1 MNNIV
6 FDNPWYLLLLL
17 LLIPAIVWY
26 ILKQKTAQASMSVSS
41 TEAFGKMPRS
51 YKVWLRH
58 LVFALRMLAIVAVI
72 VVLARPMTTDSWHKS
87 STEGVD
93 VMVALDISGSMLS
106 RDFSPNRLE
115 AAKAV
120 AAQFIAGREYDNIGL
135 VVFAG
140 EGFTMCPMTTDH
152 AVLLNLI
159 KDVDCGMLVDGT
171 AVGDG
176 LATAVNRIKDG
187 PAKSK
192 TIILLTDGT
201 NNAGIV
207 EPVTAAEIAR
217 NFGIRIY
224 TIGVGTKGM
233 APTPVNTPYGLRY
246 QNMPVEIDEDK
257 LRQIAT
263 IGDGRYFR
271 ATDENTLK
279 EIFAEIDQMEK
290 TKLSVQQFSRR
301 EEAYMSWAVLAM
313 LLLGIE
319 ICLRYTVLRHIP

>member
-1 MNNIV
+1 MI

-26 ILKQKTAQASMSVSS
+26 VLKHKTAQASMKVSS
-41 TEAFGKMPRS
+41 TEAFDKMPRS
-51 YKVWLRH
+51 YKVYLRH
-58 LVFALRMLAIVAVI
+58 VVFALRMLAIACVI
-72 VVLARPMTTDSWHKS
+72 VILARPMTTDSWHKS

-115 AAKAV
+115 AAKNV

-152 AVLLNLI
+152 AVLLNLM

-207 EPVTAAEIAR
+207 DPITAAEIAR
-217 NFGIRIY
+217 SYGIRVY

-233 APTPVNTPYGLRY
+233 APSPVMTPYGIRY

-257 LRQIAT
+257 LRQIAS
-263 IGDGRYFR
+263 IGDGQYFR
-271 ATDENTLK
+271 ATDENVLK
-279 EIFAEIDQMEK
+279 RVFAEIDQMEK

-301 EEAYMSWAVLAM
+301 EEAYMPWAILAM

-319 ICLRYTVLRHIP
+319 IFIRYTLLRNVP

>member
-1 MNNIV
+1 MV
-6 FDNPWYLLLLL
+6 FDNPWCLLLLL

-26 ILKQKTAQASMSVSS
+26 ILKHKTAQASMNVSS
-41 TEAFGKMPRS
+41 TEAFDKMPQS
-51 YKVWLRH
+51 YKVYLRH
-58 LVFALRMLAIVAVI
+58 VAFALRMLAIAAII
-72 VVLARPMTTDSWHKS
+72 VVLARPMSTDSWQKS

-152 AVLLNLI
+152 TVLLNLM

-207 EPVTAAEIAR
+207 DPITAAEIAR
-217 NFGIRIY
+217 SYGIRIY

-233 APTPVNTPYGLRY
+233 APSPVMTPYGIRY

-257 LRQIAT
+257 LRQIAS
-263 IGDGRYFR
+263 IGDGQYFR
-271 ATDENTLK
+271 ATDENVLK
-279 EIFAEIDQMEK
+279 SVFAEIDQMEK

-301 EEAYMSWAVLAM
+301 EEAYMPWAILAM
-313 LLLGIE
+313 LLLGVE
-319 ICLRYTVLRHIP
+319 ILLRYTLLRNVP

>member
-1 MNNIV
+1 MI

-26 ILKQKTAQASMSVSS
+26 VLKHKTAQASMNISS
-41 TEAFGKMPRS
+41 TEAFDKMPRS
-51 YKVWLRH
+51 YKVYLRH
-58 LVFALRMLAIVAVI
+58 VVFALRMLVIACVI
-72 VVLARPMTTDSWHKS
+72 VILARPMTTDSWHKS

-115 AAKAV
+115 AAKNV

-152 AVLLNLI
+152 AVLLNLM

-207 EPVTAAEIAR
+207 DPITAAEIAR
-217 NFGIRIY
+217 SYGIRVY

-233 APTPVNTPYGLRY
+233 APSPVMTPYGIRY

-257 LRQIAT
+257 LRQIAS
-263 IGDGRYFR
+263 IGDGQYFR
-271 ATDENTLK
+271 ATDENVLK
-279 EIFAEIDQMEK
+279 RVFAEIDQMEK

-301 EEAYMSWAVLAM
+301 EEAYMPWAILAM

-319 ICLRYTVLRHIP
+319 IIIRYTLLRNVP

>member
-1 MNNIV
+1 MV
-6 FDNPWYLLLLL
+6 FDNPWCLLLLL

-26 ILKQKTAQASMSVSS
+26 ILKHKTAQASMNVSS
-41 TEAFGKMPRS
+41 TEAFDKMPQS
-51 YKVWLRH
+51 YKVYLRH
-58 LVFALRMLAIVAVI
+58 VAFAMRMLAIAAII
-72 VVLARPMTTDSWHKS
+72 VVLARPMSTDSWQKS

-152 AVLLNLI
+152 TVLLNLM

-207 EPVTAAEIAR
+207 DPITAAEIAR
-217 NFGIRIY
+217 SYGIRIY

-233 APTPVNTPYGLRY
+233 APSPVMTPYGIRY

-257 LRQIAT
+257 LRQIAS
-263 IGDGRYFR
+263 IGDGQYFR
-271 ATDENTLK
+271 ATDENVLK
-279 EIFAEIDQMEK
+279 SVFAEIDQMEK

-301 EEAYMSWAVLAM
+301 EEAYMPWAILAM
-313 LLLGIE
+313 LLLGVE
-319 ICLRYTVLRHIP
+319 ILLRYTLLRNVP

>member
-1 MNNIV
+1 MI
-6 FDNPWYLLLLL
+6 FDNPLCLLLLL
-17 LLIPAIVWY
+17 LIIPAIVWY
-26 ILKQKTAQASMSVSS
+26 ILKNKQAQASMSISS
-41 TEAFGKMPRS
+41 TEAFDKMPTT
-51 YKVWLRH
+51 YKAHLRH
-58 LVFALRMLAIVAVI
+58 VVFALRMLAIACVI
-72 VVLARPMTTDSWHKS
+72 VILARPMTTDSWQKS

-93 VMVALDISGSMLS
+93 VIVALDISGSMLS

-115 AAKAV
+115 AAKTV

-152 AVLLNLI
+152 AVLLNLL

-207 EPVTAAEIAR
+207 DPVTAAEIAR
-217 NFGIRIY
+217 NYGIRIY

-233 APTPVNTPYGLRY
+233 AQSPVMTPYGIRY
-246 QNMPVEIDEDK
+246 QSMPVEIDEDK
-257 LRQIAT
+257 LRQIAS
-263 IGDGRYFR
+263 IGDGEYFR
-271 ATDENTLK
+271 ATDENVLK
-279 EIFAEIDQMEK
+279 NVFAEIDKMEK

-301 EEAYMSWAVLAM
+301 EEAYMPWAIAA
-313 LLLGIE
+313 LLLLAIE
-319 ICLRYTVLRHIP
+319 LLIRHTILRNIP

>member
-1 MNNIV
+1 MV
-6 FDNPWYLLLLL
+6 FDNPWCLLLLL
-17 LLIPAIVWY
+17 LLVPAIVWY
-26 ILKQKTAQASMSVSS
+26 ILKHKTAQASMNVSS
-41 TEAFGKMPRS
+41 TEAFDKMPQS
-51 YKVWLRH
+51 YKVYLRH
-58 LVFALRMLAIVAVI
+58 VAFAMRMLAIAAII
-72 VVLARPMTTDSWHKS
+72 VVLARPMSTDSWQKS

-152 AVLLNLI
+152 TVLLNLM

-207 EPVTAAEIAR
+207 DPITAAEIAR
-217 NFGIRIY
+217 SYGIRIY

-233 APTPVNTPYGLRY
+233 APSPVMTPYGIRY

-257 LRQIAT
+257 LRQIAS
-263 IGDGRYFR
+263 IGDGQYFR
-271 ATDENTLK
+271 ATDENVLK
-279 EIFAEIDQMEK
+279 SVFAEIDQMEK

-301 EEAYMSWAVLAM
+301 EEAYMPWAILAM

-319 ICLRYTVLRHIP
+319 IILRYTLLRNVP

>member
-1 MNNIV
+1 MV
-6 FDNPWYLLLLL
+6 FDNPWCLLLLL

-26 ILKQKTAQASMSVSS
+26 VLKHKTAQASMNVSS
-41 TEAFGKMPRS
+41 TEAFDKMPQS
-51 YKVWLRH
+51 YKVYLRH
-58 LVFALRMLAIVAVI
+58 VAFAMRMLAIAAII
-72 VVLARPMTTDSWHKS
+72 VVLARPMSTDSWQKS

-152 AVLLNLI
+152 TVLLNLM

-207 EPVTAAEIAR
+207 DPITAAEIAR
-217 NFGIRIY
+217 SYGIRIY

-233 APTPVNTPYGLRY
+233 APSPVMTPYGIRY

-257 LRQIAT
+257 LRQIAS
-263 IGDGRYFR
+263 IGDGQYFR
-271 ATDENTLK
+271 ATDENVLK
-279 EIFAEIDQMEK
+279 SVFAEIDQMEK

-301 EEAYMSWAVLAM
+301 EEAYMPWAILAM

-319 ICLRYTVLRHIP
+319 IILRYTLLRNVP

>member
-1 MNNIV
+1 MI
-6 FDNPWYLLLLL
+6 FENPWYLLLLL

-26 ILKQKTAQASMSVSS
+26 VLKQKTAQASMNVSS
-41 TEAFGKMPRS
+41 TEAFDKMPRS
-51 YKVWLRH
+51 YKVYLRH
-58 LVFALRMLAIVAVI
+58 VVFALRMLVIACVI
-72 VVLARPMTTDSWHKS
+72 VILARPMTTDSWHKS

-115 AAKAV
+115 AAKNV

-152 AVLLNLI
+152 AVLLNLM

-207 EPVTAAEIAR
+207 DPITAAEIAR
-217 NFGIRIY
+217 SFGIRVY

-233 APTPVNTPYGLRY
+233 APSPVMTPYGIRY

-257 LRQIAT
+257 LRQIAS
-263 IGDGRYFR
+263 IGDGQYFR
-271 ATDENTLK
+271 ATDENVLK
-279 EIFAEIDQMEK
+279 SVFAEIDQMEK

-301 EEAYMSWAVLAM
+301 EEAYMPWAILAM
-313 LLLGIE
+313 VLLAIE
-319 ICLRYTVLRHIP
+319 ILLRYTLLRNVP

>member
-1 MNNIV
+1 MI
-6 FDNPWYLLLLL
+6 FENPWYLLLLL

-26 ILKQKTAQASMSVSS
+26 VLKQKTAQASMNVSS
-41 TEAFGKMPRS
+41 TEAFDKMPRS
-51 YKVWLRH
+51 YKVYLRH
-58 LVFALRMLAIVAVI
+58 VVFALRMLVIACVI
-72 VVLARPMTTDSWHKS
+72 VILARPMTTDSWHKS

-115 AAKAV
+115 AAKNV

-152 AVLLNLI
+152 AVLLNLM

-207 EPVTAAEIAR
+207 DPITAAEIAR
-217 NFGIRIY
+217 SFGIRVY

-233 APTPVNTPYGLRY
+233 APSPVMTPYGIRY

-257 LRQIAT
+257 LRQIAS
-263 IGDGRYFR
+263 IGDGQYFR
-271 ATDENTLK
+271 ATDENVLK
-279 EIFAEIDQMEK
+279 SVFAEIDQMEK

-301 EEAYMSWAVLAM
+301 EEAYMPWAILAM
-313 LLLGIE
+313 VLLAIE
-319 ICLRYTVLRHIP
+319 ILMRYTLLRNVP

>member
-1 MNNIV
+1 MI

-26 ILKQKTAQASMSVSS
+26 ILKHKKAQASMSVSS
-41 TEAFGKMPRS
+41 TEAFDKMPRTYKS
-51 YKVWLRH
+51 YLRH
-58 LVFALRMLAIVAVI
+58 VVFVLRLLVIACVI

-93 VMVALDISGSMLS
+93 VIVALDISGSMLS
-106 RDFSPNRLE
+106 RDFEPNRLE
-115 AAKAV
+115 AAKSV
-120 AAQFIAGREYDNIGL
+120 AAQFVAGREYDNIGL

-152 AVLLNLI
+152 AVLLNLM

-201 NNAGIV
+201 NNAGVVDPI
-207 EPVTAAEIAR
+207 TAAEIAR
-217 NFGIRIY
+217 SYGIRVY

-233 APTPVNTPYGLRY
+233 APSPVMTPYGIRY

-257 LRQIAT
+257 LRQIAS
-263 IGDGRYFR
+263 IGDGQYFR
-271 ATDENTLK
+271 ATDEDVLRNV
-279 EIFAEIDQMEK
+279 FAEIDEMEK

-301 EEAYMSWAVLAM
+301 EEAYMPWAIAAM
-313 LLLGIE
+313 LLLAIE
-319 ICLRYTVLRHIP
+319 IILRYTLLRNIP

>member
-1 MNNIV
+1 MI
-6 FDNPWYLLLLL
+6 FDNPWCLLLLL

-26 ILKQKTAQASMSVSS
+26 IIKHKKAQAAMNVSS
-41 TEAFGKMPRS
+41 TEAFDKLPRT
-51 YKVWLRH
+51 YKAYLRH
-58 LVFALRMLAIVAVI
+58 VVFALRLLVIACVI
-72 VVLARPMTTDSWHKS
+72 VVLARPMTTDSWQKS

-93 VMVALDISGSMLS
+93 VVVALDISGSMLS

-115 AAKAV
+115 AAKNV
-120 AAQFIAGREYDNIGL
+120 AAQFIAGREYDNIGF
-135 VVFAG
+135 VIFAG

-152 AVLLNLI
+152 AVLLNLL
-159 KDVDCGMLVDGT
+159 KDVECGMLVDGT

-201 NNAGIV
+201 NNAGVVDPI
-207 EPVTAAEIAR
+207 TAAEIAR

-233 APTPVNTPYGLRY
+233 AQSPVMTPYGIRY
-246 QNMPVEIDEDK
+246 QSMPVEIDEDK
-257 LRQIAT
+257 LRRIAS
-263 IGDGRYFR
+263 IGDGEYFR
-271 ATDENTLK
+271 ATDENVLK
-279 EIFAEIDQMEK
+279 SVFAEIDKMEK

-301 EEAYMSWAVLAM
+301 EEAYMPWALLAM
-313 LLLGIE
+313 LLLAIE
-319 ICLRYTVLRHIP
+319 MGLRYTLLRNIP

>member
-1 MNNIV
+1 MV
-6 FDNPWYLLLLL
+6 FDNPWCLLLLL

-26 ILKQKTAQASMSVSS
+26 ILKYKTAQASMNVSS
-41 TEAFGKMPRS
+41 TEAFDKMPQS
-51 YKVWLRH
+51 YKVYLRH
-58 LVFALRMLAIVAVI
+58 VAFAMRMLAIAAII
-72 VVLARPMTTDSWHKS
+72 VVLARPMSTDSWQKS

-152 AVLLNLI
+152 TVLLNLM

-207 EPVTAAEIAR
+207 DPITAAEIAR
-217 NFGIRIY
+217 SYGIRIY

-233 APTPVNTPYGLRY
+233 APSPVMTPYGIRY

-257 LRQIAT
+257 LRQIAS
-263 IGDGRYFR
+263 IGDGQYFR
-271 ATDENTLK
+271 ATDENVLK
-279 EIFAEIDQMEK
+279 SVFAEIDQMEK

-301 EEAYMSWAVLAM
+301 EEAYMPWAILAM

-319 ICLRYTVLRHIP
+319 IILRYTLLRNVP

>member
-1 MNNIV
+1 
-6 FDNPWYLLLLL
+6 
-17 LLIPAIVWY
+17 
-26 ILKQKTAQASMSVSS
+26 MSVSS
-41 TEAFGKMPRS
+41 TEAFDKMPRTYKS
-51 YKVWLRH
+51 YLRH
-58 LVFALRMLAIVAVI
+58 VVFVLRLLVIACVI

-93 VMVALDISGSMLS
+93 VIVALDISGSMLS
-106 RDFSPNRLE
+106 RDFEPNRLE
-115 AAKAV
+115 AAKSV

-152 AVLLNLI
+152 AVLLNLM

-187 PAKSK
+187 PAESK

-201 NNAGIV
+201 NNAGVVDPI
-207 EPVTAAEIAR
+207 TAAEIAR
-217 NFGIRIY
+217 SYGIRVY

-233 APTPVNTPYGLRY
+233 APSPVMTPYGIRY

-257 LRQIAT
+257 LRQIAS
-263 IGDGRYFR
+263 IGDGQYFR
-271 ATDENTLK
+271 ATDEDVLRNV
-279 EIFAEIDQMEK
+279 FAEIDEMEK

-301 EEAYMSWAVLAM
+301 EEAYMPWAIAAM
-313 LLLGIE
+313 LLLAIE
-319 ICLRYTVLRHIP
+319 IILRYTLLRNIP

>member
-1 MNNIV
+1 MI
-6 FDNPWYLLLLL
+6 FDKPWCLLLLL

-26 ILKQKTAQASMSVSS
+26 IMKQKSAQAAMNVSS
-41 TEAFGKMPRS
+41 TEAFDKMPRT
-51 YKVWLRH
+51 YKVYLRH
-58 LVFALRMLAIVAVI
+58 IAFALRLITIAAIIIVI
-72 VVLARPMTTDSWHKS
+72 ARPMTKDSWQRS

-93 VMVALDISGSMLS
+93 VVVALDISGSMLS

-115 AAKAV
+115 AAKMV

-135 VVFAG
+135 VIFAG

-152 AVLLNLI
+152 AVLLNML

-176 LATAVNRIKDG
+176 LATAVNRIKEG

-207 EPVTAAEIAR
+207 DPITAAEIAR
-217 NFGIRIY
+217 SYGVRIY
-224 TIGVGTKGM
+224 TIGVGTMGN
-233 APTPVNTPYGLRY
+233 APSPVMTPYGIQYRS
-246 QNMPVEIDEDK
+246 MPVQIDEDK
-257 LRQIAT
+257 LRQIAS
-263 IGDGRYFR
+263 IGDGQYFR
-271 ATDENTLK
+271 ATDENVLK
-279 EIFAEIDQMEK
+279 NVFAEIDRMEK

-301 EEAYMSWAVLAM
+301 EEAYMPWAILAM
-313 LLLGIE
+313 LCLAIELL
-319 ICLRYTVLRHIP
+319 LRNTLLRHIP

>member
-1 MNNIV
+1 MV

-26 ILKQKTAQASMSVSS
+26 ILKHKTAQASMRVSS
-41 TEAFGKMPRS
+41 TEAFDKLPRTYKS
-51 YKVWLRH
+51 YLRH
-58 LVFALRMLAIVAVI
+58 VVFALRMLVIACVI
-72 VVLARPMTTDSWHKS
+72 VILARPMTTDSWHKS

-93 VMVALDISGSMLS
+93 VIVALDISGSMLS
-106 RDFSPNRLE
+106 RDFQPNRVE
-115 AAKAV
+115 AAKTV

-152 AVLLNLI
+152 AVLLNLL

-201 NNAGIV
+201 NNAGV
-207 EPVTAAEIAR
+207 VDPVTAAEIAR
-217 NFGIRIY
+217 SYGIRVY

-233 APTPVNTPYGLRY
+233 APSPVMTPYGIRY

-257 LRQIAT
+257 LRQIAS
-263 IGDGRYFR
+263 IGDGQYFR
-271 ATDENTLK
+271 ATDENVLK
-279 EIFAEIDQMEK
+279 SVFAEIDEMEK

-301 EEAYMSWAVLAM
+301 EEAYMPWAIAAM
-313 LLLGIE
+313 LLLTIE
-319 ICLRYTVLRHIP
+319 IILRYTLLRNVP

>member
-1 MNNIV
+1 MN
-6 FDNPWYLLLLL
+6 
-17 LLIPAIVWY
+17 
-26 ILKQKTAQASMSVSS
+26 VSS
-41 TEAFGKMPRS
+41 TEAFDKMPQS
-51 YKVWLRH
+51 YKVYLRH
-58 LVFALRMLAIVAVI
+58 VAFALRMLAIAAII
-72 VVLARPMTTDSWHKS
+72 VVLARPMSTDSWQKS

-152 AVLLNLI
+152 TVLLNLM

-207 EPVTAAEIAR
+207 DPITAAEIAR
-217 NFGIRIY
+217 SYGIRIY

-233 APTPVNTPYGLRY
+233 APSPVMTPYGIRY

-257 LRQIAT
+257 LRQIAS
-263 IGDGRYFR
+263 IGDGQYFR
-271 ATDENTLK
+271 ATDENVLK
-279 EIFAEIDQMEK
+279 SVFAEIDQMEK

-301 EEAYMSWAVLAM
+301 EEAYMPWAILAM
-313 LLLGIE
+313 LLLGVE
-319 ICLRYTVLRHIP
+319 ILLRYTLLRNVP

>member
-1 MNNIV
+1 MV
-6 FDNPWYLLLLL
+6 FDNPWCLLLLL

-26 ILKQKTAQASMSVSS
+26 ILKHKTAQASMNVSS
-41 TEAFGKMPRS
+41 TEAFDKMPQS
-51 YKVWLRH
+51 YKVYLRH
-58 LVFALRMLAIVAVI
+58 VAFAMRMLAIAAII
-72 VVLARPMTTDSWHKS
+72 VVLARPMSTDSWQKS

-152 AVLLNLI
+152 TVLLNLM

-207 EPVTAAEIAR
+207 DPITAAEIAR
-217 NFGIRIY
+217 SYGIRIY

-233 APTPVNTPYGLRY
+233 APSPVMTPYGIRY

-257 LRQIAT
+257 LRQIAS
-263 IGDGRYFR
+263 IGDGQYFR
-271 ATDENTLK
+271 ATDENVLK
-279 EIFAEIDQMEK
+279 SVFAEIDQMEK

-301 EEAYMSWAVLAM
+301 EEAYMPWAILAM
-313 LLLGIE
+313 LLLGVE
-319 ICLRYTVLRHIP
+319 IILRYTLLRNVP

>member
-1 MNNIV
+1 MI

-26 ILKQKTAQASMSVSS
+26 VLKHKTAQASMNVSS
-41 TEAFGKMPRS
+41 TEAFDKMPRS
-51 YKVWLRH
+51 YKVYLRH
-58 LVFALRMLAIVAVI
+58 VVFALRMLAIACVI
-72 VVLARPMTTDSWHKS
+72 VILARPMTTDSWHKS

-115 AAKAV
+115 AAKNV
-120 AAQFIAGREYDNIGL
+120 AAQLIAGREYDNIGL

-152 AVLLNLI
+152 AVLLNLM

-207 EPVTAAEIAR
+207 DPITAAEIAR
-217 NFGIRIY
+217 SYGIRVY

-233 APTPVNTPYGLRY
+233 APSPVMTPYGIRY

-257 LRQIAT
+257 LRQIAS
-263 IGDGRYFR
+263 IGDGQYFR
-271 ATDENTLK
+271 ATDENVLK
-279 EIFAEIDQMEK
+279 RVFAEIDQMEK

-301 EEAYMSWAVLAM
+301 EEAILAM

-319 ICLRYTVLRHIP
+319 IFIQYTLLRNVP

>member
-1 MNNIV
+1 MI
-6 FDNPWYLLLLL
+6 FDNPWCLLLLL

-26 ILKQKTAQASMSVSS
+26 VLKHRTAQASVSISS
-41 TEAFGKMPRS
+41 TEAFDKLPRS
-51 YKVWLRH
+51 YKEYLRH
-58 LVFALRMLAIVAVI
+58 VVFALRLLAIACVI

-115 AAKAV
+115 AAKNV

-152 AVLLNLI
+152 AVLLNLM

-207 EPVTAAEIAR
+207 DPITAAEIAR
-217 NFGIRIY
+217 SYGIRIY

-233 APTPVNTPYGLRY
+233 APSPVMTPYGIRY

-257 LRQIAT
+257 LRQIAS
-263 IGDGRYFR
+263 IGDGQYFR
-271 ATDENTLK
+271 ATDENVLK
-279 EIFAEIDQMEK
+279 RVFSEIDQMEK

-301 EEAYMSWAVLAM
+301 EEAYMPWAILAM
-313 LLLGIE
+313 LLLGVE
-319 ICLRYTVLRHIP
+319 ILIRYALLRNVP

>member
-1 MNNIV
+1 MN
-6 FDNPWYLLLLL
+6 
-17 LLIPAIVWY
+17 
-26 ILKQKTAQASMSVSS
+26 VSS
-41 TEAFGKMPRS
+41 TEAFDKMPQS
-51 YKVWLRH
+51 YKVYLRH
-58 LVFALRMLAIVAVI
+58 VAFAMRMLAIAAII
-72 VVLARPMTTDSWHKS
+72 VVLARPMSTDSWQKS

-152 AVLLNLI
+152 TVLLNLM

-207 EPVTAAEIAR
+207 DPITAAEIAR
-217 NFGIRIY
+217 SYGIRIY

-233 APTPVNTPYGLRY
+233 APSPVMTPYGIRY

-257 LRQIAT
+257 LRQIAS
-263 IGDGRYFR
+263 IGDGQYFR
-271 ATDENTLK
+271 ATDENVLK
-279 EIFAEIDQMEK
+279 SVFAEIDQMEK

-301 EEAYMSWAVLAM
+301 EEAYMPWAILAM
-313 LLLGIE
+313 LLLGVE
-319 ICLRYTVLRHIP
+319 ILLRYTLLRNVP

>member
-1 MNNIV
+1 MI
-6 FDNPWYLLLLL
+6 FDNPLCLLLLL

-26 ILKQKTAQASMSVSS
+26 ILKNKQAQASMSISS
-41 TEAFGKMPRS
+41 TEAFDKMPTT
-51 YKVWLRH
+51 YKAHLRH
-58 LVFALRMLAIVAVI
+58 VVFALRMLAIACVI
-72 VVLARPMTTDSWHKS
+72 VILARPMTTDSWQKS

-93 VMVALDISGSMLS
+93 VIVALDISGSMLS

-115 AAKAV
+115 AAKTV

-152 AVLLNLI
+152 AVLLNLL

-207 EPVTAAEIAR
+207 DPVTAAEIAR
-217 NFGIRIY
+217 NYGIRIY

-233 APTPVNTPYGLRY
+233 AQSPVMTPYGIRY
-246 QNMPVEIDEDK
+246 QSMPVEIDEDK
-257 LRQIAT
+257 LRQIAS
-263 IGDGRYFR
+263 IGDGEYFR
-271 ATDENTLK
+271 ATDENVLK
-279 EIFAEIDQMEK
+279 NVFAEIDKMEK

-301 EEAYMSWAVLAM
+301 EEAYMPWAIAA
-313 LLLGIE
+313 LLLLAIE
-319 ICLRYTVLRHIP
+319 LLIRHTILRNIP

>member
-1 MNNIV
+1 MV
-6 FDNPWYLLLLL
+6 FDNPWCLLLLL

-26 ILKQKTAQASMSVSS
+26 ILKHKTAQASMNVSS
-41 TEAFGKMPRS
+41 TEAFDKMPHS
-51 YKVWLRH
+51 YKVYLRH
-58 LVFALRMLAIVAVI
+58 VAFAMRMLAIAAII
-72 VVLARPMTTDSWHKS
+72 VVLARPMSTDSWQKS

-152 AVLLNLI
+152 TVLLNLM

-207 EPVTAAEIAR
+207 DPITAAEIAR
-217 NFGIRIY
+217 SYGIRIY

-233 APTPVNTPYGLRY
+233 APSPVMTPYGIRY

-257 LRQIAT
+257 LRQIAS
-263 IGDGRYFR
+263 IGDGQYFR
-271 ATDENTLK
+271 ATDENVLK
-279 EIFAEIDQMEK
+279 SVFAEIDQMEK

-301 EEAYMSWAVLAM
+301 EEAYMPWAILAM
-313 LLLGIE
+313 LLLGVE
-319 ICLRYTVLRHIP
+319 ILLRYTLLRNVP

>member
-1 MNNIV
+1 MI

-26 ILKQKTAQASMSVSS
+26 VLKHKTAQASMNVSS
-41 TEAFGKMPRS
+41 TEAFDKMPRS
-51 YKVWLRH
+51 YKVYLRH
-58 LVFALRMLAIVAVI
+58 VVFALRMLAIACVI
-72 VVLARPMTTDSWHKS
+72 VILARPMTTDSWHKS

-115 AAKAV
+115 AAKNV

-152 AVLLNLI
+152 AVLLNLM

-207 EPVTAAEIAR
+207 DPITAAEIAR
-217 NFGIRIY
+217 SYGIRVY

-233 APTPVNTPYGLRY
+233 APSPVMPPYGIRY

-257 LRQIAT
+257 LRQIAS
-263 IGDGRYFR
+263 IGDGQYFR
-271 ATDENTLK
+271 ATDENVLK
-279 EIFAEIDQMEK
+279 RVFAEIDQMEK

-301 EEAYMSWAVLAM
+301 EEAYMPWAILAM

-319 ICLRYTVLRHIP
+319 IFIRYTLLRNVP

>member
-1 MNNIV
+1 MI
-6 FDNPWYLLLLL
+6 FDNPLCLLLLL

-26 ILKQKTAQASMSVSS
+26 ILKNKKAQASMSISS
-41 TEAFGKMPRS
+41 TEAFDKMPTT
-51 YKVWLRH
+51 YKAHLRH
-58 LVFALRMLAIVAVI
+58 VVFALRMLVVACVI
-72 VVLARPMTTDSWHKS
+72 VILARPMTTDSWQKS

-93 VMVALDISGSMLS
+93 VIVALDISGSMLS

-115 AAKAV
+115 AAKTV

-152 AVLLNLI
+152 AVLLNLL

-207 EPVTAAEIAR
+207 DPITAAEIAR
-217 NFGIRIY
+217 NYGIRIY

-233 APTPVNTPYGLRY
+233 AQSPVMTPYGIRY
-246 QNMPVEIDEDK
+246 QSMPVEIDEDK
-257 LRQIAT
+257 LRQIAS
-263 IGDGRYFR
+263 IGDGEYFR
-271 ATDENTLK
+271 ATDENVLK
-279 EIFAEIDQMEK
+279 NVFAEIDKMEK

-301 EEAYMSWAVLAM
+301 EEAYMPWAIAA
-313 LLLGIE
+313 LLLLAIE
-319 ICLRYTVLRHIP
+319 LLIRHTILRNIP

>member
-1 MNNIV
+1 MIL
-6 FDNPWYLLLLL
+6 DNPWCLLLLL

-26 ILKQKTAQASMSVSS
+26 VLKNKRAQAAMSISS
-41 TEAFGKMPRS
+41 TEAFDKMPRTYKS
-51 YKVWLRH
+51 YLHHV
-58 LVFALRMLAIVAVI
+58 VFALRMIVIALVI
-72 VVLARPMTTDSWHKS
+72 VVLARPMTTDSWQKS

-93 VMVALDISGSMLS
+93 VMLALDISGSMLS

-115 AAKAV
+115 AAKRV

-135 VVFAG
+135 AIFSG

-152 AVLLNLI
+152 AVLLNLM
-159 KDVDCGMLVDGT
+159 KDVECGMLVDGT

-201 NNAGIV
+201 NNAGVVDPI
-207 EPVTAAEIAR
+207 TAAEIAR
-217 NFGIRIY
+217 SYGIRVY

-233 APTPVNTPYGLRY
+233 AQSPVMTPYGIRY
-246 QNMPVEIDEDK
+246 QSMPVEIDEDK
-257 LRQIAT
+257 LRQIAS

-271 ATDENTLK
+271 ATDENVLK
-279 EIFAEIDQMEK
+279 EVFAEIDRMEK

-301 EEAYMSWAVLAM
+301 EEAYMPWAVAAM
-313 LLLGIE
+313 LLLLIE
-319 ICLRYTVLRHIP
+319 IIVRYTLLRNIP

>member
-1 MNNIV
+1 MV
-6 FDNPWYLLLLL
+6 FDNPWCLLLLL

-26 ILKQKTAQASMSVSS
+26 ILKHKTAQASMNVSS
-41 TEAFGKMPRS
+41 TEAFDKMPQS
-51 YKVWLRH
+51 YKVYLRH
-58 LVFALRMLAIVAVI
+58 VAFAMRMLAIAAII
-72 VVLARPMTTDSWHKS
+72 VVLARPMSTDSWQKS

-152 AVLLNLI
+152 TVLLNLM

-207 EPVTAAEIAR
+207 DPITAAEIAR
-217 NFGIRIY
+217 SYGIRIY

-233 APTPVNTPYGLRY
+233 APSPVMTPYGIRY

-257 LRQIAT
+257 LRQIAS
-263 IGDGRYFR
+263 IGDGQYFR
-271 ATDENTLK
+271 ATDENVLK
-279 EIFAEIDQMEK
+279 SVFAEIDQMEK

-301 EEAYMSWAVLAM
+301 EEAYVPWAILAM
-313 LLLGIE
+313 LLLGVE
-319 ICLRYTVLRHIP
+319 ILLRYTLLRNVP